1 MPDFLS
7 LLMGR
12 PARRAVETVIPE
24 RTFADVILPP
34 ATRRTLDEALAQ
46 VRNHTLIF
54 NRWGLGERHASG
66 LGLAFNF
73 AGAPGTGKT
82 ICAEAIA
89 HALGM
94 KLLVVNYAE
103 VESMWV
109 GETPKNIVAAFRAAT
124 EQNAVLFFDEADAI
138 ASRRSAGSG
147 LPHMREA
154 NITVNVLLRELED
167 FNGVVIF
174 ATNLAANFD
183 PAFERRIRTHV
194 RFEMPGLEERER
206 IWQVQVHPSKT
217 PLARDVDFRAL
228 AERYPASGG
237 DIKNAVIK
245 AAVAAAA
252 EPGAD
257 AVKRIHQRHLER
269 GMEEVMAAANVMQ
282 QSLFVP
288 ETEETIVWRRV
299 ALLAIGIASVALIA
313 ALVAIGIVLLR

>member
-103 VESMWV
+103 VESMWA
-109 GETPKNIVAAFRAAT
+109 GETPKNIVSAFRSAA
-124 EQNAVLFFDEADAI
+124 EQRALLFFDEADAI
-138 ASRRSAGSG
+138 AGRRSTGGAH
-147 LPHMREA
+147 LPYQREA
-154 NITVNVLLRELED
+154 NITVNVLLRELEA

-174 ATNLAANFD
+174 ATKILFS
-183 PAFERRIRTHV
+183 
-194 RFEMPGLEERER
+194 MPSCEWSDGCLSR
-206 IWQVQVHPSKT
+206 PS
-217 PLARDVDFRAL
+217 
-228 AERYPASGG
+228 S
-237 DIKNAVIK
+237 
-245 AAVAAAA
+245 
-252 EPGAD
+252 
-257 AVKRIHQRHLER
+257 
-269 GMEEVMAAANVMQ
+269 
-282 QSLFVP
+282 
-288 ETEETIVWRRV
+288 
-299 ALLAIGIASVALIA
+299 
-313 ALVAIGIVLLR
+313 LLRRWSRR

>member
-73 AGAPGTGKT
+73 AGAPATGKT

-138 ASRRSAGSG
+138 AGRRSAGSG

-154 NITVNVLLRELED
+154 NITVNVLLRELEE

-217 PLARDVDFRAL
+217 PLARDVDFRVL

-288 ETEETIVWRRV
+288 ETQETLMWRRV
-299 ALLAIGIASVALIA
+299 AMLAVGIASVALIA
-313 ALVAIGIVLLR
+313 ALVAIGIALLR